1 MFKIG
6 DFSTL
11 SHVSIRML
19 RYYDE
24 MNILKPAEVD
34 KFTNYRLYSAKQ
46 IHKLNKIVALRD
58 MGFLVAEIK
67 EILENYN
74 DDILLQKLEYKRQE
88 ICNTISSENQK
99 LLKIDNIIKYIG
111 MESVNMDYEISIKN
125 IPSYKVL
132 SLREVIPNYMS
143 EGILW
148 EKMGKFMQKE
158 NIQCSKN
165 KVCFAIYHD
174 EGHKDTDVDIE
185 ILTPVDKLGESK
197 DSYIF
202 KESESVPCVTSIMV
216 HGPFENI
223 DGGFCALAQWIEEH
237 NEYIISGKYRQICH
251 RGPWNESDP
260 QNYLTE
266 ILIPVT
272 KILPESPLL

>member
-6 DFSTL
+6 DFSIL

-24 MNILKPAEVD
+24 MNLLKPTQVD

-67 EILENYN
+67 EILENSN
-74 DDILLQKLEYKRQE
+74 NDILLQMLEHKKQE
-88 ICNTISSENQK
+88 ICNNIFLENQK
-99 LLKIDNIIKYIG
+99 LLKINNIIKSIE

-125 IPSYKVL
+125 IPSCKVL
-132 SLREVIPNYMS
+132 SLREIIPNYMS
-143 EGILW
+143 EGMLW
-148 EKMGKFMQKE
+148 EKMSKFMEKE

-165 KVCFAIYHD
+165 KVCFAIYYD
-174 EGHKDTDVDIE
+174 KGHKESDVDVE
-185 ILTPVDKLGESK
+185 ISIPVDKLGKNK
-197 DSYIF
+197 DGYVF
-202 KESESVPCVTSIMV
+202 KESDSVPCVASIMV
-216 HGPFENI
+216 HGHFENI
-223 DGGFCALAQWIEEH
+223 NNGFCALAQWIEEH
-237 NEYIISGKYRQICH
+237 DEYTISGNSRQICH
-251 RGPWNESDP
+251 KGPWNESDI

-272 KILPESPLL
+272 KNK